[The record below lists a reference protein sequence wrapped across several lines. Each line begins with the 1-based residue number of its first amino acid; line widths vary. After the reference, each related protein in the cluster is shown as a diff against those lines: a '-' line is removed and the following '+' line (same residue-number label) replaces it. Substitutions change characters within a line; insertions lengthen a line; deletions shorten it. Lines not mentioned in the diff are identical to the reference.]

1 MEEEE
6 EEEEEKAL
14 RSELVGQ
21 LVVQACD
28 ERLQLLDL
36 EEVQSNL
43 VKLFK
48 TCVTKNIIIS

>member
-1 MEEEE
+1 LEEEE
-6 EEEEEKAL
+6 EEEEEES

-21 LVVQACD
+21 LVEQACD

-36 EEVQSNL
+36 EGVQSNL

-48 TCVTKNIIIS
+48 TCVTTNIIIS